1 MEQIKD
7 INGVCVVLFDIG
19 VLLGDE
25 NDIPKRKPFRV
36 PRMPAYVKEN
46 KKTVNYMPA
55 RRTRIYEPPRKVPV
69 NIEEKEV

>member
-19 VLLGDE
+19 VLLGSE
-25 NDIPKRKPFRV
+25 NDPPKRKPFKV
-36 PRMPAYVKEN
+36 PHMPAYVKEN

-69 NIEEKEV
+69 NIEENEI